1 MDYNYLI
8 KHTET
13 YENYKELL
21 VKVNEILDKLEND
34 REDFD
39 KLVEYYYSDQ
49 FQKDYD
55 DSNEGKI
62 DSSINQ
68 GILTEDAI
76 YDLMGDDYY
85 LALRFLNLANKMIQ
99 HQSKL
104 PA

>member
-99 HQSKL
+99 NQ
-104 PA
+104 

>member
-1 MDYNYLI
+1 MDYNYLK

-13 YENYKELL
+13 YEDYKELL
-21 VKVNEILDKLEND
+21 EKVNEILDKLEDD

-39 KLVEYYYSDQ
+39 ELVEYYYSEQ

-85 LALRFLNLANKMIQ
+85 LALRFLDLANKMIQ
-99 HQSKL
+99 QK
-104 PA
+104 

>member
-21 VKVNEILDKLEND
+21 VNVNEILDKLEND

-39 KLVEYYYSDQ
+39 KLVEQYYSDQ
-49 FQKDYD
+49 FQQDYD

-85 LALRFLNLANKMIQ
+85 LALRFLDLANKMIQ
-99 HQSKL
+99 HK
-104 PA
+104 

>member
-1 MDYNYLI
+1 MDYEYLK

-49 FQKDYD
+49 FQQDYD

-85 LALRFLNLANKMIQ
+85 LALRFLDLANKMIQ
-99 HQSKL
+99 HK
-104 PA
+104 

>member
-1 MDYNYLI
+1 MDYKYLI

-49 FQKDYD
+49 FQQDYD

-85 LALRFLNLANKMIQ
+85 LALRFLDLANKMIQ
-99 HQSKL
+99 HK
-104 PA
+104 

>member
-1 MDYNYLI
+1 MDYEYLK

-13 YENYKELL
+13 YEKYGELIG
-21 VKVNEILDKLEND
+21 KINNILDELEEN

-39 KLVEYYYSDQ
+39 KLVEYYYSEQ

-55 DSNEGKI
+55 DSNQGKI
-62 DSSINQ
+62 DSDINQ

-85 LALRFLNLANKMIQ
+85 LALRFLDLTNKMIQ
-99 HQSKL
+99 QK
-104 PA
+104 

>member
-21 VKVNEILDKLEND
+21 VKINEILDRLEND
-34 REDFD
+34 RKDFD

-99 HQSKL
+99 HQ
-104 PA
+104 

>member
-1 MDYNYLI
+1 MNYDYLK

-13 YENYKELL
+13 YEKYSELL
-21 VKVNEILDKLEND
+21 EKINKILDELEEN

-39 KLVEYYYSDQ
+39 KLVEYYYSEQ

-55 DSNEGKI
+55 DSNQGKI

-85 LALRFLNLANKMIQ
+85 LALRFLDLANKMIQ
-99 HQSKL
+99 QK
-104 PA
+104 